1 MKGRT
6 ANIAI
11 LVVCWLLVA
20 GFGSYLTFMKQPLE
34 LERLQEAER
43 VVALKQDE
51 AGALRL
57 QTTSAEQTSREVLS
71 RWNARYK
78 VMPETLQAHNVVAY
92 FNTLTRDGFK
102 NVDVEVQGTAPG
114 ADYNTISLKVSGRG
128 LYRSL
133 YDFVWALENNRSFYR
148 IKSLNLDH
156 LDLITNEKTASGQDR
171 NRLDVLVSFTM
182 DVEALYG
189 GTLGVSANAASV
201 VASDG
206 GPAAPRLNPNAPPGV
221 PASVLPTRRP
231 PRNPFYPLILSE
243 IPPNTYGLM
252 DIETAAL
259 ISIADGRAIFTD
271 GEGYHTLG
279 TGSEVYLGE
288 IVSVNP
294 QTGVVRA
301 RLNKGGI
308 IDEVERRIGG
318 DDYSRG
324 ARGDDAPTGDQYRPV
339 NPDGSAAATA
349 APTPQGRPRQINPV
363 TGN

>member
-34 LERLQEAER
+34 MERLKEAER

-57 QTTSAEQTSREVLS
+57 QTASAEQTAREVLS

-102 NVDVEVQGTAPG
+102 NIDVEVKGTTAG
-114 ADYNTISLKVSGRG
+114 GDYNSIGLKVSGRG

-206 GPAAPRLNPNAPPGV
+206 GPVAPRVNPNAPPGV

-231 PRNPFYPLILSE
+231 PRNPFYPLILSQ
-243 IPPNTYGLM
+243 IPPNTFGLM
-252 DIETAAL
+252 DIEEATL

-271 GEGYHTLG
+271 GNGYHTLG
-279 TGSEVYLGE
+279 IGGEVYLGE
-288 IVSVNP
+288 IISVNA
-294 QTGVVRA
+294 QTGTVRA

-318 DDYSRG
+318 DDYSAGSR
-324 ARGDDAPTGDQYRPV
+324 DDAPAGDLYRPV
-339 NPDGSAAATA
+339 NPDGSAAAAA
-349 APTPQGRPRQINPV
+349 APTSQGRPRQINPL

>member
-6 ANIAI
+6 ANIVI
-11 LVVCWLLVA
+11 LLVCWLLVA
-20 GFGSYLTFMKQPLE
+20 GIGSYLTFMKQPLE

-51 AGALRL
+51 AGTLRL
-57 QTTSAEQTSREVLS
+57 QSASAEQAAREVLS

-78 VMPETLQAHNVVAY
+78 VMPESLQAHNVVAY
-92 FNTLTRDGFK
+92 FNLLTRDGFK
-102 NVDVEVQGTAPG
+102 NVDVEVKGTTPG
-114 ADYNTISLKVSGRG
+114 TDYNAITLKVTGRG

-148 IKSLNLDH
+148 IKSLDLDH
-156 LDLITNEKTASGQDR
+156 LDLITNDKTAAGEERS
-171 NRLDVLVSFTM
+171 RLDVLVSFTM
-182 DVEALYG
+182 EVEALYG
-189 GTLGVSANAASV
+189 GTLGVSASAPSV
-201 VASDG
+201 VAATDG

-231 PRNPFYPLILSE
+231 PRNPFYPLILSQ

-252 DIETAAL
+252 DIEQASL

-279 TGSEVYLGE
+279 VGSEVYLGE
-288 IVSVNP
+288 ITSVDP
-294 QTGVVRA
+294 TRGIVRA

-318 DDYSRG
+318 DAYSPSRDTDTP
-324 ARGDDAPTGDQYRPV
+324 ARPGDTYRPV
-339 NPDGSAAATA
+339 NPDGSAAAA
-349 APTPQGRPRQINPV
+349 APRAGQ
-363 TGN
+363 